1 MTTTRMTEAFEQVHL
16 AERVIDLAEA
26 GYVREALHL
35 LAAEGDPAAKADA
48 HAALACDRK
57 RSTAFRR
64 GIIAALSAS
73 ALTAPTVA
81 DAAPEVGTVTNFGS
95 PVTHV
100 AKPASKALIAKA
112 EKFVLADVNRY
123 ETGHG
128 ITGVTYT
135 VSCKGTMKLIACK
148 TATIQGAGTAQE
160 YTETLHVSHGKFVDH
175 PGPIAGIASVK
186 ASTASVQVLSQVRAS
201 SAVENYAKGVATYY
215 NTYEVAGAADP
226 ILRTVTTCAGGR
238 RSSGRF
244 VCLSEYWV
252 LDGFGIDQR
261 FSATLS
267 GGGVA
272 VNAIG
277 SNWTP

>member
-1 MTTTRMTEAFEQVHL
+1 MTEAFEQVHL

-73 ALTAPTVA
+73 ALIAPTVA

-160 YTETLHVSHGKFVDH
+160 YTETLHVSHGQFVDH
-175 PGPIAGIASVK
+175 PGPIAGVASASAARLSKAQVIRETTTWALRTAVAFNASPPNLTQPITRTIVKSCNWARTGEWMCTVEWIMGYQHLGCLQPVTITPQFGVK
-186 ASTASVQVLSQVRAS
+186 AYSYQVCI
-201 SAVENYAKGVATYY
+201 
-215 NTYEVAGAADP
+215 AA
-226 ILRTVTTCAGGR
+226 
-238 RSSGRF
+238 
-244 VCLSEYWV
+244 
-252 LDGFGIDQR
+252 
-261 FSATLS
+261 
-267 GGGVA
+267 
-272 VNAIG
+272 
-277 SNWTP
+277 